1 MLYLYCSLCSFPLSF
16 IIDLLFL
23 FYFSIPLLFFFFLTP
38 LAPLPKPSCVSPLRS
53 FPLRPVGVTVALRQP
68 TALSVRL

>member
-1 MLYLYCSLCSFPLSF
+1 MLYLYCSLCSFPFSF

-23 FYFSIPLLFFFFLTP
+23 FYFSIPFFFLTP
-38 LAPLPKPSCVSPLRS
+38 LAPLPKPSSVSPLRS